1 MNNCESCAG
10 IIDDFDL
17 ELLMTRI
24 GGRHITEV
32 SNCESSAGIIDDF
45 ALELLITPI
54 GGQHI
59 YEVACLKVLSLIDIY
74 GLNLDL
80 TMV

>member
-1 MNNCESCAG
+1 MILFVWTASGLLLSRELTFFFFLLPIPNAIAG
-10 IIDDFDL
+10 TVD
-17 ELLMTRI
+17 
-24 GGRHITEV
+24 G
-32 SNCESSAGIIDDF
+32 F

-59 YEVACLKVLSLIDIY
+59 YEVACLKVLLLIDLS
-74 GLNLDL
+74 GLTLEL